1 MKEKEIYRVQVDR
14 HRELTK
20 YDGSAGGEWVS
31 WWGVVGLRMLFK
43 KNCKSLIGDRAA

>member
-20 YDGSAGGEWVS
+20 YGGEWVS
-31 WWGVVGLRMLFK
+31 WWGVVGLRMLLE